1 MEVRKDLL
9 EVEGLFHR
17 LLAIGSS
24 FSKNIGYWSHLKNK
38 EDFRNICRIPFEV
51 RHLVEAVYAD
61 GRDMAQYMAWTI
73 GDTNEDYAE
82 YPTLTSIVE
91 KFDGGWVYG
100 FYNPDIPEVAKAT
113 CTKYNSNLWSVNQ
126 MVDLFR
132 KQERSLAAVKITLQM
147 LKETDL
153 YKKEN
158 GIEIMKETNPTI
170 SVSGVTG
177 SAINI
182 NSNGSNASVT
192 STYNEPA
199 IFGEV
204 LEAIAKSGLE
214 PKEVELLS
222 DNVKMLATSHET
234 GTFSDTYKD
243 FMQNV
248 SAHITVLSPFLA
260 GLSALL

>member
-17 LLAIGSS
+17 LLAIGES
-24 FSKNIGYWSHLKNK
+24 FSKNIEYWSHLKNK
-38 EDFRNICRIPFEV
+38 EDFRYICRIPFNV

-73 GDTNEDYAE
+73 GDANENYAE
-82 YPTLTSIVE
+82 FPTLTSIIE

-100 FYNPDIPEVAKAT
+100 AYDSSVPEKAQET
-113 CTKYNSNLWSVNQ
+113 CAEFNENLWSVNQ

-132 KQERSLAAVKITLQM
+132 KQENSLSAVKVTLQM

-158 GIEIMKETNPTI
+158 GIEIMTETNPTI
-170 SVSGVTG
+170 NVSGVTG

-182 NSNGSNASVT
+182 NSSGSNASVT

-199 IFGEV
+199 IFTQM
-204 LEAIAKSGLE
+204 LETIQASELE
-214 PKEVELLS
+214 KEEIDLLS
-222 DNVKMLATSHET
+222 DNVKMLATSHEN
-234 GTFSDTYKD
+234 GTFGDSYKD

-260 GLSALL
+260 GIAALL